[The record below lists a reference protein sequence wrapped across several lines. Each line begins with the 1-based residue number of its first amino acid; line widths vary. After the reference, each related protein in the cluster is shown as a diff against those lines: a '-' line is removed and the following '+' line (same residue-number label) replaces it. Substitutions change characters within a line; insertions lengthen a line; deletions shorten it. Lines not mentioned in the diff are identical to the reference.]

1 MTAQID
7 DAFLNDLG
15 LGNIATEQKEALV
28 GQLIETLQLRV
39 GERLSEGLT
48 DEQIADFERV
58 TSNADAPA
66 DAALEWLQ
74 TNNPN
79 YPTIVNEETEKLKQ
93 DLRTNLDV
101 VAGKK
106 DS

>member
-15 LGNIATEQKEALV
+15 LGNIATEQKKALV
-28 GQLIETLQLRV
+28 GQLLETLQLRV
-39 GERLSEGLT
+39 GERLSQDLT
-48 DEQIADFERV
+48 DEQIANFERV
-58 TSNADAPA
+58 TANEEGSA

-79 YPTIVNEETEKLKQ
+79 YPAIVNEETEKLKQ
-93 DLRTNLDV
+93 DLRTNLDTV
-101 VAGKK
+101 VGKK

>member
-15 LGNIATEQKEALV
+15 LGGIATEQKEALV

-39 GERLSEGLT
+39 GERLSQDLT
-48 DEQIADFERV
+48 DAQIEDFDRV
-58 TSNADAPA
+58 TSDAEDPA
-66 DAALEWLQ
+66 SAALEWLQ

-79 YPTIVNEETEKLKQ
+79 YPAIVNEETEKLKQ
-93 DLRTNLDV
+93 GLLANLDSV
-101 VAGKK
+101 TGKNA
-106 DS
+106 S

>member
-39 GERLSEGLT
+39 GERLSQDLT

-58 TSNADAPA
+58 TANEETAADAG
-66 DAALEWLQ
+66 LEWLQ
-74 TNNPN
+74 KNNPN
-79 YPTIVNEETEKLKQ
+79 YPAIVNEETEKLKQ

>member
-7 DAFLNDLG
+7 DAFFNDLG
-15 LGNIATEQKEALV
+15 LGGIATEQKEALV

-39 GERLSEGLT
+39 SERLSEDLT
-48 DEQIADFERV
+48 DEQIADFDRV
-58 TSNADAPA
+58 TSDVNAPA
-66 DAALEWLQ
+66 EVAIEWLKA
-74 TNNPN
+74 NNPN
-79 YPTIVNEETEKLKQ
+79 YPAIVSEETEKLKQ